1 MILKSKVFWV
11 AISILAFSLYSYGL
25 YYLGKRIADN
35 SHYIEQLEESIELL
49 ELQLTTQEIS
59 VEIIT
64 EYKDRIIEVEKK
76 VPVYVN
82 KVQKIFEYNDD
93 IIIPSEL
100 ARVHNEI
107 ICESNNANTACSFNG
122 EPKRDVTLGEF
133 ARVVVENYNISKMN
147 KIQLEQLQEWI
158 RQQDNLINH

>member
-25 YYLGKRIADN
+25 YDLGKRVADN
-35 SHYIEQLEESIELL
+35 SNYIEQLEEAIEML
-49 ELQLTTQEIS
+49 EMQLTTQEIS
-59 VEIIT
+59 VKIIT

-82 KVQKIFEYNDD
+82 KIQKIFEYNDD

-107 ICESNNANTACSFNG
+107 VCSNNNANPSCGFNG
-122 EPKRDVTLGEF
+122 YPERDVTLGEF

-147 KIQLEQLQEWI
+147 TIQLEQLQKWI
-158 RQQDNLINH
+158 REQDNLINH